1 NRKRNRDRKI
11 RKSEPENLTS
21 QSLADVI
28 RDGGEF
34 PESSRIR
41 RRSRRTLLR
50 QYNSGPH
57 RRRRRTLRQ
66 DLANAPDLGAY
77 AAQLFL
83 NVLVAAIDVI
93 DAVDNRFAV
102 CNQGS

>member
-1 NRKRNRDRKI
+1 M
-11 RKSEPENLTS
+11 S
-21 QSLADVI
+21 QSVPDVI

-34 PESSRIR
+34 PEPSRIR
-41 RRSRRTLLR
+41 RRSRGTLLR

-57 RRRRRTLRQ
+57 RRGRRTLRQ